1 MTNSGTVIA
10 SINAG
15 VAIDAG
21 SNPNLASTSTDNTV
35 TYDTPPTVT
44 INQAAGQADPTSASP
59 VLFTV
64 TFSEA
69 VTGFATGDVTLSGT
83 AGATTAVVS
92 GSGAIYTVTV
102 SGMTTSGTVIA
113 SINAGVAIDA
123 GSNPNLASTSTDNTV
138 TYDTPPTV
146 TINQAAGQADPTS
159 ASPILFTVTFSEAV
173 TGFATGDVTLS
184 GTAGATTAV
193 VSGSGATYTVTVS
206 GMTTS
211 GTVIASINAGV
222 AIDAGSNPNLASTS
236 TDNTVTY
243 DTPPAVTINQAAGQ
257 ADPTSASQI
266 LFTVT
271 FNEAVTGF
279 ATGDVTL
286 SGTAG
291 ATTATVSGSGAI
303 YTVTVSG
310 MTNSGTVIAS
320 IYAGVAIDAGN
331 NPNLASTS
339 TDNTVTYNVPVDPQP
354 TVTINQGSTQ
364 VDPTSTS
371 PIIFDVMFSEPVTG
385 FATGDVTLSGTAG
398 ATTAVVS
405 GSGATYTVTVS
416 GMTTSGT
423 VIASINAGVAIDAG
437 SNPNLAS
444 TSTDNTVTYDTP
456 PTVTINQAA
465 GQADPTSASPIL
477 FTVTFSEAVTGFA
490 TGDVTLSGTAGATTA
505 IVSGSGATYTVTVSG
520 MTNSGTVI
528 ASVNAGV
535 AIDAGSNPNLA
546 STSTDNTVTYNVPV
560 DPQPTVTINQGSTQ
574 VDPTSTSPIIF
585 DVVFSEPV
593 TGFATGDVTLSGTA
607 GATTAIVAGSGAT
620 YTVTVSGMTNS
631 GTVIASINA
640 GVAIDAGSNPNLA
653 STSTDNTVTYDTPP
667 TVTINQAAGQADP
680 TSASPILFTV
690 TFSEAVTGF
699 ATGDV
704 TLSGTAGA
712 TTAIVSGSGATYTV
726 TVSGMT
732 NSGTVIASINAG
744 VAIDA
749 GSNPNLASTSTDNT
763 VTYDTPPT
771 VTINQAAGQADPAAA
786 SPVLFTVTFSEAVTG
801 FAPADVTRSGTARAT
816 TAIVSGS
823 GATYTVT
830 VSGMTNSGTVIAS
843 INAGVAI

>member
-1 MTNSGTVIA
+1 
-10 SINAG
+10 
-15 VAIDAG
+15 
-21 SNPNLASTSTDNTV
+21 
-35 TYDTPPTVT
+35 
-44 INQAAGQADPTSASP
+44 
-59 VLFTV
+59 
-64 TFSEA
+64 
-69 VTGFATGDVTLSGT
+69 
-83 AGATTAVVS
+83 
-92 GSGAIYTVTV
+92 
-102 SGMTTSGTVIA
+102 MTTSGTVIA

-159 ASPILFTVTFSEAV
+159 ASPILFTVTF
-173 TGFATGDVTLS
+173 
-184 GTAGATTAV
+184 
-193 VSGSGATYTVTVS
+193 
-206 GMTTS
+206 
-211 GTVIASINAGV
+211 N
-222 AIDAGSNPNLASTS
+222 
-236 TDNTVTY
+236 
-243 DTPPAVTINQAAGQ
+243 
-257 ADPTSASQI
+257 
-266 LFTVT
+266 
-271 FNEAVTGF
+271 
-279 ATGDVTL
+279 
-286 SGTAG
+286 
-291 ATTATVSGSGAI
+291 
-303 YTVTVSG
+303 
-310 MTNSGTVIAS
+310 
-320 IYAGVAIDAGN
+320 
-331 NPNLASTS
+331 
-339 TDNTVTYNVPVDPQP
+339 
-354 TVTINQGSTQ
+354 
-364 VDPTSTS
+364 
-371 PIIFDVMFSEPVTG
+371 
-385 FATGDVTLSGTAG
+385 
-398 ATTAVVS
+398 
-405 GSGATYTVTVS
+405 
-416 GMTTSGT
+416 
-423 VIASINAGVAIDAG
+423 
-437 SNPNLAS
+437 
-444 TSTDNTVTYDTP
+444 
-456 PTVTINQAA
+456 
-465 GQADPTSASPIL
+465 
-477 FTVTFSEAVTGFA
+477 EAVTGFA

-528 ASVNAGV
+528 ASINAGV

-574 VDPTSTSPIIF
+574 VDPTLTSPIIF

-607 GATTAIVAGSGAT
+607 GATTAIVSGSGAT
-620 YTVTVSGMTNS
+620 YTVTVSGMTNG

-640 GVAIDAGSNPNLA
+640 GVAIDAGTNPNLA

-763 VTYDTPPT
+763 VTYNVPVDPQPTVTINQGSTQVDPTSTSPIIFDVVFSEPVTGFATGDVTLSGTAGATTAVVSGSGATYTVTVSGMTTSGTVIASINAGVAIDAGSNPNLASTSTDNTVTYDTPPT
-771 VTINQAAGQADPAAA
+771 VTINQAAGQADPTSA
-786 SPVLFTVTFSEAVTG
+786 SPILFTVTFNEAVTG
-801 FAPADVTRSGTARAT
+801 FATGDVTLSGTAGAT
-816 TAIVSGS
+816 TAIVSGSGAIYTVTVSGMTNSGTVITSINAGVAIDAGNNPNLASTSADNTVTYNVPVDPQPTVTINQGSTQVDPTSTSPIIFDVVFNEPVTGFATGDVTLSGTAGATTAVVSGS

-830 VSGMTNSGTVIAS
+830 VSGMTTSGTVIAS
-843 INAGVAI
+843 INAGVAIDAGSNPNLASTSTDNTVTYDTPPTVTINQAAGQADPTSASPVLFTVTFSEA

>member
-1 MTNSGTVIA
+1 
-10 SINAG
+10 
-15 VAIDAG
+15 
-21 SNPNLASTSTDNTV
+21 
-35 TYDTPPTVT
+35 
-44 INQAAGQADPTSASP
+44 
-59 VLFTV
+59 
-64 TFSEA
+64 
-69 VTGFATGDVTLSGT
+69 
-83 AGATTAVVS
+83 
-92 GSGAIYTVTV
+92 
-102 SGMTTSGTVIA
+102 MTTSGTVIA

-123 GSNPNLASTSTDNTV
+123 GS
-138 TYDTPPTV
+138 
-146 TINQAAGQADPTS
+146 
-159 ASPILFTVTFSEAV
+159 
-173 TGFATGDVTLS
+173 
-184 GTAGATTAV
+184 
-193 VSGSGATYTVTVS
+193 
-206 GMTTS
+206 
-211 GTVIASINAGV
+211 
-222 AIDAGSNPNLASTS
+222 
-236 TDNTVTY
+236 
-243 DTPPAVTINQAAGQ
+243 
-257 ADPTSASQI
+257 
-266 LFTVT
+266 
-271 FNEAVTGF
+271 
-279 ATGDVTL
+279 
-286 SGTAG
+286 
-291 ATTATVSGSGAI
+291 
-303 YTVTVSG
+303 
-310 MTNSGTVIAS
+310 
-320 IYAGVAIDAGN
+320 

-371 PIIFDVMFSEPVTG
+371 PIIFDVVFSEPVTG

-477 FTVTFSEAVTGFA
+477 FTVTFNEAVTGFA

-505 IVSGSGATYTVTVSG
+505 TVSGSGAIYTVTVSG

-528 ASVNAGV
+528 ASINAGV

-607 GATTAIVAGSGAT
+607 GATTSVVSGSGAT
-620 YTVTVSGMTNS
+620 YTLTVSRMTTS

-653 STSTDNTVTYDTPP
+653 STSTDNTVTYNVPVDPPP
-667 TVTINQAAGQADP
+667 TVTINQGSTQVDP
-680 TSASPILFTV
+680 TSTSPIIFDV
-690 TFSEAVTGF
+690 VFSEPVTGF

-712 TTAIVSGSGATYTV
+712 TTAVVSGSGATYTV

-732 NSGTVIASINAG
+732 TSGTVIASINAG

-749 GSNPNLASTSTDNT
+749 GSNPNLASASTDNT
-763 VTYDTPPT
+763 VTYNATICNPSNTPEVDP
-771 VTINQAAGQADPAAA
+771 VTD
-786 SPVLFTVTFSEAVTG
+786 
-801 FAPADVTRSGTARAT
+801 RAYCVGS
-816 TAIVSGS
+816 IVP
-823 GATYTVT
+823 
-830 VSGMTNSGTVIAS
+830 S
-843 INAGVAI
+843 IV

>member
-1 MTNSGTVIA
+1 
-10 SINAG
+10 
-15 VAIDAG
+15 
-21 SNPNLASTSTDNTV
+21 
-35 TYDTPPTVT
+35 
-44 INQAAGQADPTSASP
+44 
-59 VLFTV
+59 
-64 TFSEA
+64 
-69 VTGFATGDVTLSGT
+69 
-83 AGATTAVVS
+83 
-92 GSGAIYTVTV
+92 
-102 SGMTTSGTVIA
+102 MTTSGTVIA

-159 ASPILFTVTFSEAV
+159 ASPILFTVTFNEAV

-206 GMTTS
+206 GMT
-211 GTVIASINAGV
+211 
-222 AIDAGSNPNLASTS
+222 
-236 TDNTVTY
+236 
-243 DTPPAVTINQAAGQ
+243 
-257 ADPTSASQI
+257 
-266 LFTVT
+266 
-271 FNEAVTGF
+271 
-279 ATGDVTL
+279 
-286 SGTAG
+286 
-291 ATTATVSGSGAI
+291 
-303 YTVTVSG
+303 
-310 MTNSGTVIAS
+310 NSGTVITS
-320 IYAGVAIDAGN
+320 INAGVAIDAGN

-371 PIIFDVMFSEPVTG
+371 PIIFDVVFSEPVTG

-528 ASVNAGV
+528 AS
-535 AIDAGSNPNLA
+535 
-546 STSTDNTVTYNVPV
+546 
-560 DPQPTVTINQGSTQ
+560 
-574 VDPTSTSPIIF
+574 
-585 DVVFSEPV
+585 
-593 TGFATGDVTLSGTA
+593 
-607 GATTAIVAGSGAT
+607 
-620 YTVTVSGMTNS
+620 
-631 GTVIASINA
+631 INA
-640 GVAIDAGSNPNLA
+640 GVAIDAGTNPNLA

-680 TSASPILFTV
+680 TSASP
-690 TFSEAVTGF
+690 
-699 ATGDV
+699 
-704 TLSGTAGA
+704 
-712 TTAIVSGSGATYTV
+712 
-726 TVSGMT
+726 
-732 NSGTVIASINAG
+732 
-744 VAIDA
+744 
-749 GSNPNLASTSTDNT
+749 
-763 VTYDTPPT
+763 
-771 VTINQAAGQADPAAA
+771 
-786 SPVLFTVTFSEAVTG
+786 VLFTVTFSEAVTG
-801 FAPADVTRSGTARAT
+801 F
-816 TAIVSGS
+816 
-823 GATYTVT
+823 
-830 VSGMTNSGTVIAS
+830 
-843 INAGVAI
+843 

>member
-1 MTNSGTVIA
+1 MKMTSFFAALIILASSNFDLEPGELYSVVERKQADRLSRPWIDNIVSSGTI
-10 SINAG
+10 
-15 VAIDAG
+15 
-21 SNPNLASTSTDNTV
+21 NLAIPDENATGLVHTLNISGIPGGSVVDSIIIGFTVDHTWLEDVVINLEAPNGKIFNLVGNRGGGSIYGFQNVRVTSDNSKPAFPSGDYGGPLAGTYRADAKTQSTLDNDPANGGVITTPSVNTTVFNDLFSTQNGDWKIHV
-35 TYDTPPTVT
+35 YDVFADDVGTLSDWSIKISYHASGDVPPSVT
-44 INQAAGQADPTSASP
+44 INQGASQTDPTSTSP
-59 VLFTV
+59 ILFTA

-92 GSGAIYTVTV
+92 GGPTVYTV
-102 SGMTTSGTVIA
+102 S
-113 SINAGVAIDA
+113 
-123 GSNPNLASTSTDNTV
+123 
-138 TYDTPPTV
+138 
-146 TINQAAGQADPTS
+146 
-159 ASPILFTVTFSEAV
+159 
-173 TGFATGDVTLS
+173 
-184 GTAGATTAV
+184 
-193 VSGSGATYTVTVS
+193 
-206 GMTTS
+206 
-211 GTVIASINAGV
+211 
-222 AIDAGSNPNLASTS
+222 
-236 TDNTVTY
+236 
-243 DTPPAVTINQAAGQ
+243 
-257 ADPTSASQI
+257 
-266 LFTVT
+266 
-271 FNEAVTGF
+271 
-279 ATGDVTL
+279 
-286 SGTAG
+286 
-291 ATTATVSGSGAI
+291 
-303 YTVTVSG
+303 
-310 MTNSGTVIAS
+310 
-320 IYAGVAIDAGN
+320 
-331 NPNLASTS
+331 
-339 TDNTVTYNVPVDPQP
+339 
-354 TVTINQGSTQ
+354 
-364 VDPTSTS
+364 
-371 PIIFDVMFSEPVTG
+371 
-385 FATGDVTLSGTAG
+385 
-398 ATTAVVS
+398 
-405 GSGATYTVTVS
+405 VS

-505 IVSGSGATYTVTVSG
+505 IVSGSGAIYTVTVSG

-528 ASVNAGV
+528 ASINAGV

-607 GATTAIVAGSGAT
+607 
-620 YTVTVSGMTNS
+620 
-631 GTVIASINA
+631 
-640 GVAIDAGSNPNLA
+640 D
-653 STSTDNTVTYDTPP
+653 
-667 TVTINQAAGQADP
+667 
-680 TSASPILFTV
+680 
-690 TFSEAVTGF
+690 
-699 ATGDV
+699 
-704 TLSGTAGA
+704 A

-763 VTYDTPPT
+763 VTYNTPAT
-771 VTINQAAGQADPAAA
+771 LTITQAAGQADPTST
-786 SPVLFTVTFSEAVTG
+786 SPIIFNVVFSEPVTG
-801 FAPADVTRSGTARAT
+801 FATGDVTLSGTAGAAT
-816 TAIVSGS
+816 AVVSGS

-843 INAGVAI
+843 INAGVAIDAGNNPNLASTSTDNNVTYNVPVDPQPTVTINQGSTQVDPTSTSPIIFDVVFSEPVTGFATGDVTLSGTAGATTAIVSGGPTVYTVSVSGMTTNGTVIASINAGVAIDAGSNPNLASASTDNTVTYNATICNPSNTPEVDPVTDRAYCVGSIVPSIV

>member
-1 MTNSGTVIA
+1 
-10 SINAG
+10 
-15 VAIDAG
+15 
-21 SNPNLASTSTDNTV
+21 
-35 TYDTPPTVT
+35 
-44 INQAAGQADPTSASP
+44 
-59 VLFTV
+59 
-64 TFSEA
+64 
-69 VTGFATGDVTLSGT
+69 
-83 AGATTAVVS
+83 
-92 GSGAIYTVTV
+92 
-102 SGMTTSGTVIA
+102 MTTSGTVIA

-159 ASPILFTVTFSEAV
+159 ASPILFTVTF
-173 TGFATGDVTLS
+173 
-184 GTAGATTAV
+184 
-193 VSGSGATYTVTVS
+193 
-206 GMTTS
+206 
-211 GTVIASINAGV
+211 
-222 AIDAGSNPNLASTS
+222 
-236 TDNTVTY
+236 
-243 DTPPAVTINQAAGQ
+243 
-257 ADPTSASQI
+257 
-266 LFTVT
+266 
-271 FNEAVTGF
+271 NEAVTGF

-291 ATTATVSGSGAI
+291 ATTAIVSGSGAT

-320 IYAGVAIDAGN
+320 INAGVAIDAGS

-364 VDPTSTS
+364 VDPTLTS
-371 PIIFDVMFSEPVTG
+371 PIIFDVVFSEPVTG

-398 ATTAVVS
+398 ATTAIVS

-416 GMTTSGT
+416 GMTNGGT

-437 SNPNLAS
+437 TNPNLAS

-528 ASVNAGV
+528 ASINAGVAIDAGSNPNLASTSTDNTVTYNVPVDPQPTVTINQGSIQVDPTSTSPIIFDVVFSEPVTGFATGDVTLSGTAGATTAVVSGSGATYTVTVSGMTNNGTVIASINAGVAIDAGSNPNLASTSTDNTVTYDTPPSVTINQAAGQADPTSASPILFTVTFNEAVTGFATGDVTLSGTAGATTAIVSGSGAIYTVTVSGMTTSGTVIASINAGV

-749 GSNPNLASTSTDNT
+749 GSNPNLAS
-763 VTYDTPPT
+763 
-771 VTINQAAGQADPAAA
+771 
-786 SPVLFTVTFSEAVTG
+786 
-801 FAPADVTRSGTARAT
+801 
-816 TAIVSGS
+816 
-823 GATYTVT
+823 
-830 VSGMTNSGTVIAS
+830 
-843 INAGVAI
+843 